1 MLKRLLVLYALMA
14 LAGVSAQS
22 ASANQTN
29 APDALAVTIVCSNQQ
44 YLLAVNGNGTFTPG
58 HVIGE
63 SREFV
68 PTAFDLTYSFTDTSG
83 TVDTQT
89 ASATKPNPPTS
100 RPIVTCD
107 IPASLNT
114 TAEPNGTLVVTGSV
128 TGFLAH

>member
-29 APDALAVTIVCSNQQ
+29 APDALAVTMVCSNQQ

-58 HVIGE
+58 HVIGG

-68 PTAFDLTYSFTDTSG
+68 PNAFELTFSFTDARG

-89 ASATKPNPPTS
+89 ESATKPNPPAGH
-100 RPIVTCD
+100 PILTCD
-107 IPASLNT
+107 VPAGLNT
-114 TAEPNGTLVVTGSV
+114 TTLPDGTLVVSGSV
-128 TGFLAH
+128 TGFFAR